1 MKHPRRCLATICC
14 FCMLLSFAS
23 VEFVQAGTTPSQ
35 EASVEE
41 ETIALF
47 PAVIPDS
54 LHGAALFAER
64 YGRIYSAPSERSLC
78 LAELFT
84 KERFLVYDTDEEWT
98 CILYHGLPAYISTKL
113 LTFQEDLSSPFSH
126 TGILS
131 IDSTTNNPILLYPY
145 LPNKWTEPNYS
156 LSVAP
161 ENHITLL
168 GIFDTWA
175 EVAID
180 GNIGYIPTKDL
191 PFIAENY
198 AIGSTTADPNI
209 PLSEASQK
217 MWNFF
222 KEKGLSDEAAAALIG
237 NIYSESALNTMN
249 LENAY
254 ETLSGYSDASYTNA
268 VNDGSYS
275 REQFIYDQAGYG
287 LCQWT
292 SAYRKTEL
300 YDMAGSRGVSIH
312 DIGIQMDIIWEELN
326 SEHSYLLSY
335 LQYPLSLR
343 QASDIV
349 LSHYM
354 VPAIQNDYI
363 RNLRLSYCLPFYEAY
378 R

>member
-1 MKHPRRCLATICC
+1 MKHPRRCLAMICC
-14 FCMLLSFAS
+14 FCMLLSFTS
-23 VEFVQAGTTPSQ
+23 VQCVQADTTSLQ
-35 EASVEE
+35 NASVEE
-41 ETIALF
+41 ETTALF
-47 PAVIPDS
+47 PAEIPDS

-84 KERFLVYDTDEEWT
+84 KERFLVYDTDAEWT
-98 CILYHGLPAYISTKL
+98 CILYHGLPAYISTNL
-113 LTFQEDLSSPFSH
+113 LTFQEDLSAPFSH

-145 LPNKWTEPNYS
+145 LPNKWTEPNYG

-191 PFIAENY
+191 TFIAENY
-198 AIGSTTADPNI
+198 AIGNTTADPNI

-217 MWNFF
+217 MWTFF
-222 KEKGLSDEAAAALIG
+222 KEKGLSDEATAALIG

-254 ETLSGYSDASYTNA
+254 ETLSGYSDASYTSA